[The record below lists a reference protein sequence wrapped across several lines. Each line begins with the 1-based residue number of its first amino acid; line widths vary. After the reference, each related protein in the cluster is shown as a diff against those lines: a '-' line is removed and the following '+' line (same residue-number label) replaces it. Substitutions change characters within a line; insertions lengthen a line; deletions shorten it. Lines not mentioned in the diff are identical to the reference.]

1 MAVSDDPR
9 PTLEGASDPASTAPA
24 RPVILC
30 VDDEPHNLDLIDRA
44 LRRRFDVITEAMPA
58 AALVALEHRAEIAV
72 IVVDFRMPG
81 MNGVELLAR
90 AAQLRP
96 DVRRVLVTGYA
107 DADTVM
113 AAVNNGGVHYV
124 VRKPWRP
131 PELVTLIAELVHARD
146 LAVEN
151 ARLVEEL
158 RDANDRLLLR
168 ERQLVRSLESQGAEF
183 GQTAAQLE
191 RVSEQLATVS
201 FRDALTG
208 LYNHGIFQERLR
220 EEVARAQRGGSTLA
234 LLLIDVDGFAQVN
247 HALGYQA
254 GDGILRRVAE
264 LLTVGDS
271 PGRVRGSDIAA
282 RFGGEEFALILPEAS
297 KAGAI
302 AKANRIRETVAS
314 ADLVRAWARETGVVD
329 AGADRG
335 LTVTVGVAAMPDDAT
350 APDALLSA
358 AEAALRA
365 AKSSARADG
374 GRGRVHFLAADGSSQ
389 AATLVAAPEAPT
401 DAFRAYHDRMNEVI
415 AILQRDRAMSC
426 LYVDLAQLE
435 RVRVELGVASHAE
448 LYERAGHVLDR
459 LRGPL
464 LRPGDLICRSSDDD
478 AYVCLL
484 SPRDANQVDL
494 ERLATAVAEA
504 VAAALAPS
512 VRELLR
518 DEPRVHVGSARVLS
532 NPMLRHERL
541 VARLVS
547 EAASA
552 ARLAR
557 ERGALR
563 DKAVLQDIILGDA
576 LVAVYQPIVSI
587 ETGEIF
593 GHEALTRGPRGTRME
608 SPATLFA
615 VADEVD
621 LTFEL
626 DRACF
631 RGALRRA
638 VGLEPIHRLFV
649 NLLPLSFY
657 DASFIELEV
666 SHLLAAAT
674 LTPAHIVFEISERLA
689 IENFAAFRRALAIYT
704 SMGFGV
710 AIDDVGTRHSN
721 LETVMALR
729 PHFIKISD
737 VLTRGVAR
745 STVKREM
752 LRSLAHIA
760 DAIDAVIVAEGIE
773 TIDDLVALRE
783 LGIRYGQGFYMA
795 RPGPPFP
802 RIKAS
807 VRRAI
812 QAIGE
817 RPAPPLPAPP
827 ASFDPDDGED
837 GEDDD
842 SGDLDGDLESA
853 VARGSGE
860 VRLPSAGDGAAHT
873 QPLVEALR
881 PLVAPNDAAAVE
893 PIDDADREPGED
905 TQPHRTPGWRER
917 RAAASAPPSQR
928 PLIESLRQ
936 RDDEVP
942 PVVENPP
949 QGWAKLATRPA
960 AAGESWTR
968 RPSTSSLRSA
978 SSAASRTSTSRSA
991 TRPTIA
997 CTASCSARSRSRR

>member
-1 MAVSDDPR
+1 M
-9 PTLEGASDPASTAPA
+9 
-24 RPVILC
+24 LC
-30 VDDEPHNLDLIDRA
+30 VDDEPHNLDLLDRA
-44 LRRRFDVITEAMPA
+44 LRKRFDVVTEALPA
-58 AALVALEHRAEIAV
+58 AALAALEHRPEIAV
-72 IVVDFRMPG
+72 LVVDFRMPG

-113 AAVNNGGVHYV
+113 AAVNSGGVHYV

-131 PELVTLIAELVHARD
+131 PELVTLVAELVHARA

-151 ARLVEEL
+151 QRLVEEL
-158 RDANDRLLLR
+158 RAANDRLLSR
-168 ERQLVRSLESQGAEF
+168 ERQLMRSLDNQGHEF

-191 RVSEQLATVS
+191 RVSEQLAAAS
-201 FRDALTG
+201 FKDALTG

-220 EEVARAQRGGSTLA
+220 EEVARAQRNGTGLA

-254 GDGILRRVAE
+254 GDAILRRVAE

-282 RFGGEEFALILPEAS
+282 RFGGEEFALILLDTG

-314 ADLVRAWARETGVVD
+314 ADLVRAWAAD
-329 AGADRG
+329 AGEVGVAADRA
-335 LTVTVGVAAMPDDAT
+335 LTVTVGVAALPDDAT

-365 AKSSARADG
+365 AKASAVRGDG
-374 GRGRVHFLAADGSSQ
+374 GRGRVHFLTADGGSQ
-389 AATLVAAPEAPT
+389 AAALVAAPEPPA
-401 DAFRAYHDRMNEVI
+401 DKFRPYHDRMNEVV

-435 RVRVELGVASHAE
+435 RIQVELGVAPHAE

-464 LRPGDLICRSSDDD
+464 LKPGDLICRSNDDD
-478 AYVCLL
+478 SYVCLL
-484 SPRDANQVDL
+484 SPRDASQVDL

-512 VRELLR
+512 VREMLR

-532 NPMLRHERL
+532 NPMVRHERL

-547 EAASA
+547 EAQSA

-576 LVAVYQPIVSI
+576 LVPVYQPIVSI
-587 ETGEIF
+587 VTGEIF

-638 VGLEPIHRLFV
+638 VGLEPVHRLFV

-657 DASFIELEV
+657 DASFIEIEV

-729 PHFIKISD
+729 PHFIKVSD
-737 VLTRGVAR
+737 VLIRGVAR

-773 TIDDLVALRE
+773 TIDDLIALRE
-783 LGIRYGQGFYMA
+783 LGIRYGQGYYMA

-807 VRRAI
+807 VRRSI
-812 QAIGE
+812 QALGE
-817 RPAPPLPAPP
+817 RGPVPLPAPP
-827 ASFDPDDGED
+827 ASFAPDDD
-837 GEDDD
+837 HADDLDADDLDDD
-842 SGDLDGDLESA
+842 RDAG
-853 VARGSGE
+853 VAHGSGA
-860 VRLPSAGDGAAHT
+860 VRLPAAGPDGRAHT
-873 QPLVEALR
+873 RPLAEALR
-881 PLVAPNDAAAVE
+881 ALVRPD
-893 PIDDADREPGED
+893 DDAPDASDGPAPLEPLDAVLADDERSEE
-905 TQPHRTPGWRER
+905 TQPHHVPGWRER
-917 RAAASAPPSQR
+917 RAAASTPPASQR
-928 PLIESLRQ
+928 PLIDSLRQ

-942 PVVENPP
+942 PAVENPP
-949 QGWAKLATRPA
+949 KGDLN
-960 AAGESWTR
+960 
-968 RPSTSSLRSA
+968 
-978 SSAASRTSTSRSA
+978 
-991 TRPTIA
+991 
-997 CTASCSARSRSRR
+997 

>member
-1 MAVSDDPR
+1 LVVPDDPR
-9 PTLEGASDPASTAPA
+9 LTPEGASDADAPGADTPGAGGTAGPSAAGAA
-24 RPVILC
+24 RPLVLC
-30 VDDEPHNLDLIDRA
+30 VDDEPHNLDLLDRA
-44 LRRRFDVITEAMPA
+44 LRRRFDVVTEALPA
-58 AALVALEHRAEIAV
+58 AALATLEARPELAV
-72 IVVDFRMPG
+72 IIVDFRMPG

-113 AAVNNGGVHYV
+113 AAVNSGGVHYV

-131 PELVTLIAELVHARD
+131 PELVTLIAELVHARE

-151 ARLVEEL
+151 TRLLHEL
-158 RDANDRLLLR
+158 RSANDRLLLR
-168 ERQLVRSLESQGAEF
+168 ERQLMRSLDDQGAEF

-220 EEVARAQRGGSTLA
+220 EEIARAQRNGSHLA

-247 HALGYQA
+247 HVLGYQA
-254 GDGILRRVAE
+254 GDTILRRVAE
-264 LLTVGDS
+264 LLTAGDS
-271 PGRVRGSDIAA
+271 PGRVRSSDIAA
-282 RFGGEEFALILPEAS
+282 RFGGEEFALILPDTT

-314 ADLVRAWARETGVVD
+314 AELVRTWAGD
-329 AGADRG
+329 AGLVTEDADRP
-335 LTVTVGVAAMPDDAT
+335 LTVTVGVAALPDDAM

-365 AKSSARADG
+365 AKAASRGTDA
-374 GRGRVHFLAADGSSQ
+374 GRGRVHFLTADGGSQ
-389 AATLVAAPEAPT
+389 AAALVAPAETPA
-401 DAFRAYHDRMNEVI
+401 DRFRPYHDRMNEVI

-426 LYVDLAQLE
+426 LFVDLGQLE
-435 RVRVELGVASHAE
+435 RIRVELGVAPHAE

-464 LRPGDLICRSSDDD
+464 LRPGDLICRSNGDD

-512 VRELLR
+512 MRELLR

-541 VARLVS
+541 VARLVT
-547 EAASA
+547 EATSA

-576 LVAVYQPIVSI
+576 LVPVYQPIVSI

-638 VGLEPIHRLFV
+638 VGLEPVHRLFV

-657 DASFIELEV
+657 DASFIEIEV

-752 LRSLAHIA
+752 LRSLRHIA

-783 LGIRYGQGFYMA
+783 LGIRYGQGYYLA

-807 VRRAI
+807 VRRSVV
-812 QAIGE
+812 AIGE
-817 RPAPPLPAPP
+817 RGPAPLPAPP
-827 ASFDPDDGED
+827 ATFLPDDDDPED
-837 GEDDD
+837 GLPDDD
-842 SGDLDGDLESA
+842 LLDGDLDGDDELP

-860 VRLPSAGDGAAHT
+860 VRLPSAPPFSE

-881 PLVAPNDAAAVE
+881 PLAAV
-893 PIDDADREPGED
+893 DDAVVEPVGDDEPSEE
-905 TQPHRTPGWRER
+905 TQPNRIPGWRER
-917 RAAASAPPSQR
+917 RATDTPVGAAPGAAPSQR
-928 PLIESLRQ
+928 PLIDSLRQ
-936 RDDEVP
+936 RDDELP
-942 PVVENPP
+942 PAVENP
-949 QGWAKLATRPA
+949 GKGGLN
-960 AAGESWTR
+960 
-968 RPSTSSLRSA
+968 
-978 SSAASRTSTSRSA
+978 
-991 TRPTIA
+991 
-997 CTASCSARSRSRR
+997 

>member
-1 MAVSDDPR
+1 M
-9 PTLEGASDPASTAPA
+9 GAA
-24 RPVILC
+24 RAVILC
-30 VDDEPHNLDLIDRA
+30 VDDEPHNLDLLDRA
-44 LRRRFDVITEAMPA
+44 LRKRFEVLTEALPS
-58 AALVALEHRAEIAV
+58 AALAALGLRPEIAV
-72 IVVDFRMPG
+72 LVVDFRMPG

-113 AAVNNGGVHYV
+113 AAVNSGGVHYV

-131 PELVTLIAELVHARD
+131 PELVTLVAELVHARE

-151 ARLVEEL
+151 QRLVEEL
-158 RDANDRLLLR
+158 RDANQRLLLR
-168 ERQLVRSLESQGAEF
+168 ERQLMRSLDDQGHEF

-191 RVSEQLATVS
+191 RVSEQLAAAS
-201 FRDALTG
+201 FKDALTG

-220 EEVARAQRGGSTLA
+220 EEVARAQRNGTALA

-254 GDGILRRVAE
+254 GDAILRRVAE

-282 RFGGEEFALILPEAS
+282 RFGGEEFALILLDTG

-314 ADLVRAWARETGVVD
+314 ADLVRAWAAEGGDPGQPGD
-329 AGADRG
+329 AADRS
-335 LTVTVGVAAMPDDAT
+335 LTVTVGVAALPDDAT

-365 AKSSARADG
+365 AKASAVRGDG
-374 GRGRVHFLAADGSSQ
+374 GRGRVHFLTADGGSQ
-389 AATLVAAPEAPT
+389 AASLVAAPDAPA
-401 DAFRAYHDRMNEVI
+401 DRFRPYHDRMNEVV

-435 RVRVELGVASHAE
+435 RIQVELGVAPHAE

-464 LRPGDLICRSSDDD
+464 LKPGDLICRSNDDD
-478 AYVCLL
+478 SYVCLL
-484 SPRDANQVDL
+484 SPRDASQVDL

-512 VRELLR
+512 VREMLR

-532 NPMLRHERL
+532 NPMVRHERL

-547 EAASA
+547 EAQSA

-576 LVAVYQPIVSI
+576 LVPVYQPIVSI
-587 ETGEIF
+587 VTGEIF

-638 VGLEPIHRLFV
+638 VGLEPVHRLFV

-657 DASFIELEV
+657 DASFIEIEV

-773 TIDDLVALRE
+773 TIDDLIALRE
-783 LGIRYGQGFYMA
+783 LGIRYGQGYYMA

-807 VRRAI
+807 VRRSI
-812 QAIGE
+812 QALGE
-817 RPAPPLPAPP
+817 RGPVPLPAPP
-827 ASFDPDDGED
+827 ATFDPDDD
-837 GEDDD
+837 SDVDDLD
-842 SGDLDGDLESA
+842 ATDLDGHDA
-853 VARGSGE
+853 GVAHGSGA
-860 VRLPSAGDGAAHT
+860 VRLPAAHPNPDHAR
-873 QPLVEALR
+873 PLAEALR
-881 PLVAPNDAAAVE
+881 ALVQPEDDEPLE
-893 PIDDADREPGED
+893 PTGADDEHSEE
-905 TQPHRTPGWRER
+905 TQPHRIPGWRER
-917 RAAASAPPSQR
+917 RAAASTPPASQR
-928 PLIESLRQ
+928 PLIDSLRQ
-936 RDDEVP
+936 RDDEVAP
-942 PVVENPP
+942 AVENPP
-949 QGWAKLATRPA
+949 KGDLN
-960 AAGESWTR
+960 
-968 RPSTSSLRSA
+968 
-978 SSAASRTSTSRSA
+978 
-991 TRPTIA
+991 
-997 CTASCSARSRSRR
+997 

>member
-1 MAVSDDPR
+1 MGAARAV
-9 PTLEGASDPASTAPA
+9 
-24 RPVILC
+24 VLC
-30 VDDEPHNLDLIDRA
+30 VDDEPHNLDLLDRA
-44 LRRRFDVITEAMPA
+44 LRRRFEVVTEALPS
-58 AALVALEHRAEIAV
+58 AALAALELRPEIAV
-72 IVVDFRMPG
+72 LVVDFRMPG

-131 PELVTLIAELVHARD
+131 PELVTLVAELVHARE

-151 ARLVEEL
+151 QRLVEEL
-158 RDANDRLLLR
+158 REANQRLLVR
-168 ERQLVRSLESQGAEF
+168 ERQLMRSLDDQGHEF

-191 RVSEQLATVS
+191 RVSEQLAAAS
-201 FRDALTG
+201 FKDALTG

-220 EEVARAQRGGSTLA
+220 EEVARAQRNGTGLA

-254 GDGILRRVAE
+254 GDAILRRVAE

-282 RFGGEEFALILPEAS
+282 RFGGEEFALILLDTG

-314 ADLVRAWARETGVVD
+314 ADLVRAWAAEAGEPD
-329 AGADRG
+329 APGAAADRS
-335 LTVTVGVAAMPDDAT
+335 LTVTVGVAALPDDAT
-350 APDALLSA
+350 TPDALLSA

-365 AKSSARADG
+365 AKASAVRGDG
-374 GRGRVHFLAADGSSQ
+374 SRGRVHFLTADGGSQ
-389 AATLVAAPEAPT
+389 AASLVATPGAPA
-401 DAFRAYHDRMNEVI
+401 DRFRPYHDRMNEVI

-435 RVRVELGVASHAE
+435 RIQVELGVAPHAE

-464 LRPGDLICRSSDDD
+464 LKPGDLICRSNDDD
-478 AYVCLL
+478 SYVCLL
-484 SPRDANQVDL
+484 SPRDASQVDL

-512 VRELLR
+512 VREMLR

-532 NPMLRHERL
+532 NPMVRHERL
-541 VARLVS
+541 VARLVT
-547 EAASA
+547 EAQSA

-576 LVAVYQPIVSI
+576 LIPVYQPIVSI
-587 ETGEIF
+587 VTGEIF

-638 VGLEPIHRLFV
+638 VGLEPVHRLFV

-657 DASFIELEV
+657 DASFIEIEV

-773 TIDDLVALRE
+773 TIDDLIALRE
-783 LGIRYGQGFYMA
+783 LGIRYGQGYYMA

-807 VRRAI
+807 VRRSI
-812 QAIGE
+812 QALGE
-817 RPAPPLPAPP
+817 RGPVPLPAPP
-827 ASFDPDDGED
+827 ATFDPDDD
-837 GEDDD
+837 SDVDDLD
-842 SGDLDGDLESA
+842 ATDLDGHDA
-853 VARGSGE
+853 GVAHGSGA
-860 VRLPSAGDGAAHT
+860 VRLPAAPPGAAHA
-873 QPLVEALR
+873 QPLAEALR
-881 PLVAPNDAAAVE
+881 ALVQPEDEEPLE
-893 PIDDADREPGED
+893 PAGPDDERSEE
-905 TQPHRTPGWRER
+905 TQPHRVPGWRER
-917 RAAASAPPSQR
+917 RAAASTPPASQR
-928 PLIESLRQ
+928 PLIDSLRQ
-936 RDDEVP
+936 RDDEVAP
-942 PVVENPP
+942 AVENPP
-949 QGWAKLATRPA
+949 KGDLN
-960 AAGESWTR
+960 
-968 RPSTSSLRSA
+968 
-978 SSAASRTSTSRSA
+978 
-991 TRPTIA
+991 
-997 CTASCSARSRSRR
+997 